1 MAFEIKD
8 NTSEDLEE
16 FLNDFFKND
25 SIDDVKELLGL
36 ANIKG
41 SLKNQFIR
49 ILKKIEEFQTVVSE
63 IAGFFECYDCGE
75 CCKWPVYLEDGDLER
90 LYAKVGKGLMNHI
103 AKDENGAPMLKHPCP
118 YRSDTERCT
127 VYEYRPTVCRYYPF
141 SAEFMLPGLCL
152 CKMGKDIMAAY
163 EEFAGI
169 DILTDDTDST
179 EYLQKYVDNIDSKLN
194 ETSKAINSGERMRRA
209 IIPLN
214 DIIRFKDHLKSI
226 K

>member
-8 NTSEDLEE
+8 VTFNNLEE

-41 SLKNQFIR
+41 SLNNQFIR
-49 ILKKIEEFQTVVSE
+49 IFKKIDEFQIVAGE
-63 IAGFFECYDCGE
+63 IVEFFECYDCGE
-75 CCKWPVYLEDGDLER
+75 CCKWPVYLEDEDLER
-90 LYAKVGKGLMNHI
+90 LYAKVGKDVVDNVT
-103 AKDENGAPMLKHPCP
+103 KDENGAPMLKHPCP

-127 VYEYRPTVCRYYPF
+127 VYEHRPTVCRYYPF

-169 DILTDDTDST
+169 DILTDDMVAT
-179 EYLQKYVDNIDSKLN
+179 EYLQEYVDNIDSKLN
-194 ETSKAINSGERMRRA
+194 EINKAVNSGERMRRA

-214 DIIRFKDHLKSI
+214 DIICFKDHLKRL